1 MNISELKQGR
11 DYCVC
16 PPAGQPVDSYKQV
29 VEIKVQ
35 TAESV
40 WSTLYVYFFVRVERP
55 VIEEICASVVQQNFP
70 NATNYDTNCK

>member
-40 WSTLYVYFFVRVERP
+40 WSTLYVYIFIQLKETDIREL
-55 VIEEICASVVQQNFP
+55 CKDLVQQIFP
-70 NATNYDTNCK
+70 NATNYETRCK